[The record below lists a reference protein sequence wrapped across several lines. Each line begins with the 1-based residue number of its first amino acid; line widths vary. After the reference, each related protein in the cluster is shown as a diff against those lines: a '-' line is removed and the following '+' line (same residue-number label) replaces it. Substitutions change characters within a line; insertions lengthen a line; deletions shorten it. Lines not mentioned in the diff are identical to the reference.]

1 MGKKTRKKGGG
12 GQNNVSLSGSIPTI
26 EESLSQKITQ
36 MKLVVCYVNTIE
48 IIVTFAA
55 STTD

>member
-26 EESLSQKITQ
+26 EESLSQKNHTDEVGR
-36 MKLVVCYVNTIE
+36 MLCEHNRDYVRLYRLKK
-48 IIVTFAA
+48 
-55 STTD
+55 